1 MTFLYLILLTNVTK
15 NKCNSTIWLNPLLQP
30 TYQTTKTAFFH
41 LRNIARLC
49 PSLPFSAAETLT
61 HAFTTSRLDYR
72 SSLIRGSSSKTLKKL
87 QYSQNPA
94 ARLLRH
100 CRTLAPPSNSV
111 LTELLS
117 ALPPAL
123 SGLLTQPPVVL
134 YCFHCF
140 VVVLC

>member
-61 HAFTTSRLDYR
+61 HAFSTSRLDYR

-100 CRTLAPPSNSV
+100 SRTRDHITLV
-111 LTELLS
+111 LHNRLWLPHPTAYSLS
-117 ALPPAL
+117 SSAH
-123 SGLLTQPPVVL
+123 SHQHSQV
-134 YCFHCF
+134 C
-140 VVVLC
+140 